1 MVHKHKRIYK
11 FIGISIVIVI
21 LFALH
26 IVNKIAFFHDPEF
39 ERFVRE
45 TKDYSTILRESVIVK
60 FIIMNLGI
68 VV

>member
-1 MVHKHKRIYK
+1 MIGKYK
-11 FIGISIVIVI
+11 KIICTTIIIIIV
-21 LFALH
+21 FALYT
-26 IVNKIAFFHDPEF
+26 VNKIAFFHDPEF

-45 TKDYSTILRESVIVK
+45 TKDYSTILIESVIVK